1 MLMTASNNTTSC
13 NSDSADNQPESKRA
27 RNFDLIVFDWDGTV
41 MDSTA
46 VIVSCIQESAR
57 DLGLPVPA
65 RSIANYVI
73 GLGLKDA
80 LQHAVPELAEADYP
94 KLVERYVAHWRA
106 REHDLILFDG
116 MRELLAD
123 LKTREFLLG
132 VATGK
137 SRGGLDRA
145 LIAGGLTRA
154 FDWTRCADE
163 THSKPHPQ
171 MLLDLMERFDVPP
184 ERTLM
189 IGDTTHDSQMAHNA
203 KVRTVSVTY
212 GAHPRAELETLQ
224 PVAMVESVEELHAW
238 LAAHA

>member
-1 MLMTASNNTTSC
+1 MGI
-13 NSDSADNQPESKRA
+13 

-46 VIVSCIQESAR
+46 VIVLCIQEAAR
-57 DLGLPVPA
+57 EIGLPVPDK
-65 RSIANYVI
+65 SIASYVI

-80 LQHAVPELAEADYP
+80 LQKAVPQLAEADYP
-94 KLVERYVAHWRA
+94 KLVERYVAHWRQ

-116 MRELLAD
+116 MRELLAG
-123 LKTREFLLG
+123 LKQREYILG

-137 SRGGLDRA
+137 SRAGLDRA
-145 LIAGGLTRA
+145 ITQGKLAGV

-171 MLLDLMERFDVPP
+171 MLYDLMDRFDVTP

-203 KVRTVSVTY
+203 SVPALSVTY
-212 GAHPRAELETLQ
+212 GAHPRAELETLK
-224 PVAMVESVEELHAW
+224 PRAIVESVEQLHAW
-238 LAAHA
+238 MRTHA